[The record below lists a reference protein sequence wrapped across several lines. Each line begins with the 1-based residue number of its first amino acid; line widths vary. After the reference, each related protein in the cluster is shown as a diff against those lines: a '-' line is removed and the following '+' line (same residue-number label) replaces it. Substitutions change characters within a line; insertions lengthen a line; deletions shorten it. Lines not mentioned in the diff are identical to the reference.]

1 MLEDFNQVLTIIV
14 STVSLPFDTADI
26 LDSFYIVLPVV
37 GGIIL
42 SLVLVVLRLFARVGR
57 NVG

>member
-14 STVSLPFDTADI
+14 STVSIPFDTADI

-37 GGIIL
+37 GGVLL
-42 SLVLVVLRLFARVGR
+42 SLLLVIIRFFVRIGR

>member
-14 STVSLPFDTADI
+14 STVSIPFDTADI
-26 LDSFYIVLPVV
+26 LDSFYIVLPLV
-37 GGIIL
+37 GGVLL
-42 SLVLVVLRLFARVGR
+42 SLLLVIIRFFVRIGR